1 MQTLWQVYA
10 ERLSQWGRLDGRLS
24 QLSHFV
30 RVYNWKWWLSHQVL
44 AHEASA
50 FSTQNMT
57 QWKRW
62 VRGKINAIWWN
73 FKINVQKSANIRW
86 YELST
91 NLQNFTQKNLTE
103 VKIFQKVLEG
113 AYFFETPCIPIAI
126 ADRSRPS
133 SYNIQSLRS
142 NTIVKI
148 IAVLMKYD
156 RCYRLRTRH
165 IMNAVSLDNRQY
177 RFYQRPEK
185 WVTLIFFLKKNN
197 WNELEGWSRLSVIAQ
212 FNITSY

>member
-1 MQTLWQVYA
+1 MQNGWLVYA
-10 ERLSQWGRLDGRLS
+10 ERLSQWGRLEGRLS

-185 WVTLIFFLKKNN
+185 WVTLIFFWKKITEMSLKVDQGYR
-197 WNELEGWSRLSVIAQ
+197 W
-212 FNITSY
+212 

>member
-10 ERLSQWGRLDGRLS
+10 ERLSQWGRLEGRLS